1 MNVIKGFVLVPLFCL
16 ALTSCG
22 GGGGS
27 PNLAPV
33 ISGSQSIDVL
43 EGVQLSEAYSFS
55 DPENGSIYTSLS
67 GDDAGLMALSSD
79 GNLTFTQVPDFEA
92 AEDLDAN
99 NVYDVNVVASDGVDK
114 TLYAVSITVSNAI
127 EGRVVDGPVS
137 GSVVFVDINNDGVQG
152 SDEPTGTTNADGYFA
167 FAEITAVTAGT
178 VVIATGGTD
187 TQTDVELDGLTLISE
202 ISTSAD
208 VVAVTPITTVLVGL
222 PNDAQK
228 IEFLSAVALADASA
242 SLLTS
247 DDWAAA
253 QSGDTAAQASQRASQ
268 QIAVVLQ
275 GLHSL
280 TADNAAKTAIEQT
293 QVVAAKIAKVS
304 QEQINFSLSSTESI
318 VAIIEESLDITAP
331 GVYTDTVLLNA
342 VAQSVAAINTVVSD
356 VTIDPTSELAG
367 EVALAVQVDMQASL
381 DSLASGDTDTATY
394 AAATVLGTLL
404 ANVTIPADAAD
415 QDGDGIADILD
426 DDNDGDGVIDIED
439 VFPNDGTETTD
450 HDGDGVGN
458 NMDED
463 VLPVITLN
471 GAATVN
477 HEQGTTYTDAGAIA
491 TDTVE
496 GTVTVTVSGAVDS
509 ATAGAYTLTY
519 NASDSAGN
527 AAIVVTRTVTVA
539 DTVAP
544 VITLSGLASVNHE
557 QGTTYS
563 DAGATASDTVD
574 GSVTVVSSGT
584 VDTAIAGSYTV
595 TYTVSDSIGNTSTV
609 TRTVIVAD
617 TLAPVITLLGLA
629 SVNHEQGTTY
639 SDAGATA
646 SDTVD
651 GSVTVVS
658 SGTVDTAIAGSYT
671 VTYTVSDSI
680 GNTSTVTRTVIVA
693 DTLAPVITLLGLA
706 SVNHEQGTTY
716 TDLGATASDTVG
728 GTITVT
734 VTGSVVIGTAG
745 TYTLTYTVTDAAGNT
760 ATAVT
765 RTVTV
770 ADTVAPVITLSGSAS
785 LNHEQGTTY
794 TDLGATAIDPSLGSA
809 TVVTSGA
816 VNTSVAGTYTLTY
829 TSTDSGGNSAV
840 ATRTVT
846 VSDTLPP
853 TISLAGASTVNVAK
867 GATYTDAGSSAT
879 DSLDGSVSVTVTG
892 SVNTS
897 ATGSYTL
904 TYTATDSAGNTSV
917 TTRAVTVIA
926 PTALSGFAL
935 PKAIKV
941 IETE

>member
-99 NVYDVNVVASDGVDK
+99 NVYDVNVVASDGVNE

-228 IEFLSAVALADASA
+228 IEFLSAIALADASA

-439 VFPNDGTETTD
+439 DFPNDGTETTD

-471 GAATVN
+471 GAAAVN

-544 VITLSGLASVNHE
+544 VITLS
-557 QGTTYS
+557 
-563 DAGATASDTVD
+563 
-574 GSVTVVSSGT
+574 
-584 VDTAIAGSYTV
+584 
-595 TYTVSDSIGNTSTV
+595 
-609 TRTVIVAD
+609 
-617 TLAPVITLLGLA
+617 GLA